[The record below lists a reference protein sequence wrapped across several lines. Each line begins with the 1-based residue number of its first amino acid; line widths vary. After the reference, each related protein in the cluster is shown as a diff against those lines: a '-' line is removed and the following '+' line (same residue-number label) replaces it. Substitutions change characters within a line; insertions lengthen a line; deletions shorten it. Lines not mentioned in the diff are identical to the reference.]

1 MAIDNVHTLARLDL
15 KIIEALLDTHCSAGK
30 KQWLACF
37 ETDKDGKGTFNLD
50 AADVCFDRYSMPQEL
65 LTRIRIIHE
74 LGNKSGRDFVERM
87 ADKERFT
94 LKRKAGRWNDQDFI
108 GWLLAEDLD
117 GSTCHFLEKVSFRK
131 STEKRTVYSQAVS
144 QGKKKC
150 DLTPLPLEKL
160 EQMRIEYA
168 ERLFRKNRIR
178 DAQKKAVRVL
188 QYEEGG
194 RLLLVIRYPGERNSH
209 LGCTS
214 AGEWQNFVFNPGCY
228 DSVYLS
234 QAGTG
239 IALCMNVQQKE
250 VETRRS
256 IRMVLGEALFNDG
269 NAFKQVDSVMTLEPL
284 GKLPLSKLFNKNDEN
299 DQPITGL
306 ASLRIQSVKYI
317 DRKLDMQDSAIITI
331 EAEGWRDL
339 RAGKRLRFLEPGVL
353 GDDIE
358 VQRIIVRYK
367 IGMDSTDYMLELS
380 ERPEQKYP
388 QKHTKVI
395 GAWLKAKGF
404 SKWSVESE

>member
-15 KIIEALLDTHCSAGK
+15 KIIESLLDTHCSKGK
-30 KQWLACF
+30 KEWLACF

-50 AADVCFDRYSMPQEL
+50 AADRCFERFSMPQDL
-65 LTRIRIIHE
+65 LTRLRIIYE
-74 LGNKSGRDFVERM
+74 LGNRGGRDFIERM
-87 ADKERFT
+87 ADKESFA
-94 LKRKAGRWNDQDFI
+94 LKRKAGRLNDLDFI
-108 GWLLAEDLD
+108 GWLLADDPD
-117 GSTCHFLEKVSFRK
+117 GATCHFLEKVSFRK

-150 DLTPLPLEKL
+150 DLTPLPPEKL
-160 EQMRIEYA
+160 DKIRADYA
-168 ERLFRKNRIR
+168 DRLFSKGRIR
-178 DAQKKAVRVL
+178 EIQKKAVRVL

-194 RLLLVIRYPGERNSH
+194 RLLLVIRYPGESNSH
-209 LGCTS
+209 IGCTS
-214 AGEWQNFVFNPGCY
+214 AGEWENFVFNPGRY

-234 QAGTG
+234 QAGAG

-256 IRMVLGEALFNDG
+256 IRMVLGEALFDDG
-269 NAFKQVDSVMTLEPL
+269 NAFKQIDSFMTLAPL
-284 GKLPLSKLFNKNDEN
+284 GKVPLSTLFNRNDEN
-299 DQPITGL
+299 DQPIKGL
-306 ASLRIQSVKYI
+306 TSLRIQSVKYI

-331 EAEGWRDL
+331 EAEGWKDL
-339 RAGKRLRFLEPGVL
+339 RAGKRLKFLEPGAL
-353 GDDIE
+353 GDDTE

-388 QKHTKVI
+388 QKHAKVL

-404 SKWSVESE
+404 SKWIAATE